1 MLLIVLAYLGGA
13 LTILSPCI
21 LPVLPFVFSRADQ
34 PFVKSGLPL
43 LAGMGLTFAAVATLA
58 AVGGGWVTQANQ
70 YGRWAAIALL
80 AIFGLTLLLPS
91 LAERVMHPL
100 VSAGNRLT
108 AFAQR
113 GDGKTSAG
121 GSFMLGIATGLLW
134 APCAGPIL
142 GLVLTGAALNGAS
155 VGTTLLLLA
164 YALGAATSL
173 AVALLIGGRVFAA
186 MKRSLGAGE
195 WVRRGIGAAM
205 LVGVVAIGLGLDTGV
220 LARVSTVATSGI
232 EQQLVDHLSNRNS
245 GAMMMSANAN
255 RDDSAPAMMRA
266 STEPPKSPNPA
277 PLPVE
282 GALPPLDGAVQWINS
297 PPLTKEALRGKV
309 VLLDV
314 WTYSC
319 INCLRTLPY
328 LKSWA
333 QKYRDQGLV
342 VIGVHA
348 PEFAF
353 ERNVDNVKK
362 AVHDLG
368 IDYPVAIDNNFA
380 IWRALNNQYWP
391 AHYFVDA
398 QGNIR
403 YHHFGEGDY
412 AHSEHVIQQLL
423 AEAGHGAPPALA
435 MTAKAGDD
443 AIGQGAMLQADNADM
458 RSPETYIG
466 YERAEQFMSPGGE
479 APDRLHDYAAPKS
492 LDVNDWGLA
501 GPWKVGAEHAT
512 LEGAT
517 GRIVYRFHA
526 RDLHL
531 VLGPTKDGRPV
542 RFRVSIDGAA
552 PGASHG
558 SDVQADGTGTVTEQ
572 RLYQLV
578 RQTGP
583 VADRTFTIEFLDP
596 GVEAY
601 AFTFG

>member
-205 LVGVVAIGLGLDTGV
+205 LVGVVAIGLGLYTGV

-232 EQQLVDHLSNRNS
+232 EQQLVDHL
-245 GAMMMSANAN
+245 
-255 RDDSAPAMMRA
+255 
-266 STEPPKSPNPA
+266 
-277 PLPVE
+277 
-282 GALPPLDGAVQWINS
+282 
-297 PPLTKEALRGKV
+297 
-309 VLLDV
+309 
-314 WTYSC
+314 
-319 INCLRTLPY
+319 
-328 LKSWA
+328 
-333 QKYRDQGLV
+333 
-342 VIGVHA
+342 
-348 PEFAF
+348 
-353 ERNVDNVKK
+353 
-362 AVHDLG
+362 
-368 IDYPVAIDNNFA
+368 
-380 IWRALNNQYWP
+380 
-391 AHYFVDA
+391 
-398 QGNIR
+398 
-403 YHHFGEGDY
+403 
-412 AHSEHVIQQLL
+412 
-423 AEAGHGAPPALA
+423 
-435 MTAKAGDD
+435 
-443 AIGQGAMLQADNADM
+443 
-458 RSPETYIG
+458 
-466 YERAEQFMSPGGE
+466 
-479 APDRLHDYAAPKS
+479 
-492 LDVNDWGLA
+492 
-501 GPWKVGAEHAT
+501 
-512 LEGAT
+512 
-517 GRIVYRFHA
+517 
-526 RDLHL
+526 
-531 VLGPTKDGRPV
+531 
-542 RFRVSIDGAA
+542 
-552 PGASHG
+552 
-558 SDVQADGTGTVTEQ
+558 
-572 RLYQLV
+572 
-578 RQTGP
+578 
-583 VADRTFTIEFLDP
+583 
-596 GVEAY
+596 
-601 AFTFG
+601 